1 MGRPSKPIISKER
14 ATLAALEVIDSE
26 GLDGLS
32 LQRVAKKLGVK
43 APSLYYHFENKA
55 EMLASVARLI
65 LNQAAIPQA
74 TPGTDW
80 RETLVQQAIAA
91 RHSILLHPNAA
102 PLMLQF
108 FPRQLMMGAYESW
121 IKRYDVKP
129 ELQMMVLEGVEKLT
143 FGSAL
148 LGAMSRA
155 NGIDPGFAINSEKYQ
170 HFARATQAAQGNEDT
185 IFEATVRRFLSA
197 F

>member
-14 ATLAALEVIDSE
+14 AVNAALEVIDEE

-43 APSLYYHFENKA
+43 APSLYYHFQNKA
-55 EMLASVARLI
+55 EMLSSVAKLI
-65 LNQAAIPQA
+65 LKQAYIPDLDQEL
-74 TPGTDW
+74 DW
-80 RETLVQQAIAA
+80 REFLVRQCIAA
-91 RHSILLHPNAA
+91 RRSILRHPNAA

-108 FPRQLMMGAYESW
+108 FPRHLMLGAYEYW
-121 IKRYDVKP
+121 IEKYDVEP
-129 ELQMMVLEGVEKLT
+129 EKQMLVLEGTEKLT

-155 NGIDPGFAINSEKYQ
+155 KGIEPLPPFDPSTHQ
-170 HFARATQAAQGNEDT
+170 HLATAVKANPYDEEAM
-185 IFEATVRRFLSA
+185 FEESVRSFLSS

>member
-1 MGRPSKPIISKER
+1 MGRPSKPIISKDL
-14 ATLAALEVIDSE
+14 AAKAALEVIDEE

-43 APSLYYHFENKA
+43 APSLYYHFHNKA
-55 EMLASVARLI
+55 DMLAAVARLI
-65 LNQAAIPQA
+65 LKQAYVPANDTEP
-74 TPGTDW
+74 DW
-80 RETLVQQAIAA
+80 REALVRQSIAA
-91 RHSILLHPNAA
+91 RHSILRHPNAA

-108 FPRQLMMGAYESW
+108 FPRHLMLGAYENW
-121 IKRYDVKP
+121 IQKYNVAP
-129 ELQMMVLEGVEKLT
+129 EQQMLVLEGTEKLT

-155 NGIDPGFAINSEKYQ
+155 KGVDPLPPYDPDKHQ
-170 HFARATQAAQGNEDT
+170 HLNRAVEANNYDEDAM
-185 IFEATVRRFLSA
+185 FEAAVRGFLSA